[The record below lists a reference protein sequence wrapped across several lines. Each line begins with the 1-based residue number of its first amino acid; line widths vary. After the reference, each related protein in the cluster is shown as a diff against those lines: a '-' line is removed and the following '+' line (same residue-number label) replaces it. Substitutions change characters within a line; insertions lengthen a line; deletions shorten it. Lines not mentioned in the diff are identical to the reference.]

1 MKNASK
7 NESGEKLPVKSEFLL
22 YRTED
27 GQMLIEVRL
36 ENQNV
41 WLSQTEMADLFQ
53 TTKLNVSLHLQNIYD
68 EGELTREAT
77 VKDYLTVRTKGKR
90 QVKRL
95 VKFYSLE
102 AIIAVG

>member
-27 GQMLIEVRL
+27 GRTRIEVRL

-41 WLSQTEMADLFQ
+41 WLSQAAMADLFLN
-53 TTKLNVSLHLQNIYD
+53 TKQNVSLHLQNIYD
-68 EGELTREAT
+68 EGELTREST
-77 VKDYLTVRTKGKR
+77 VKEYLTVRIEGKR
-90 QVKRL
+90 Q
-95 VKFYSLE
+95 E
-102 AIIAVG
+102 IE